1 MSTAIIGLGNIG
13 TAVAAHLTT
22 GGEAVILAANTPGR
36 AQQLAGDL
44 GPSASAAETADAIER
59 ADTVVFAVWFDVLRD
74 LVGQNADRLAGKV
87 VVDPSNPIGPDG
99 KGGFKRTLPD
109 GVSSGSVIA
118 GMLPAAAHF
127 VKAFGTVSAEHLA
140 SAANRSPDRAV
151 LFYATDDGEASLRAQ
166 RLISVAGFAPVKAGG
181 LDQAIR
187 IEAFG
192 DLHDLGGLNGKL
204 LTTKE
209 ADALLAGTRG

>member
-74 LVGQNADRLAGKV
+74 LVGQNADPLAGKV

-109 GVSSGSVIA
+109 GVSSGFCDR
-118 GMLPAAAHF
+118 GHAHRRRALRQG
-127 VKAFGTVSAEHLA
+127 VRNCQRGA
-140 SAANRSPDRAV
+140 S
-151 LFYATDDGEASLRAQ
+151 GQ
-166 RLISVAGFAPVKAGG
+166 RGQPVA
-181 LDQAIR
+181 
-187 IEAFG
+187 
-192 DLHDLGGLNGKL
+192 
-204 LTTKE
+204 
-209 ADALLAGTRG
+209 